1 MSKNRKGL
9 AVACL
14 LASICGKVGAIN
26 TLQFERNYAIDCTSE
41 SSTKRTFEL
50 SDDFKTLK
58 MRVKNY
64 AKGTKEKDIENGYAK
79 PTSEVV
85 HEFNITFGSA
95 KFKLMFASN
104 FILSDE
110 DRVDKISMKII
121 YYKCI

>member
-1 MSKNRKGL
+1 
-9 AVACL
+9 
-14 LASICGKVGAIN
+14 
-26 TLQFERNYAIDCTSE
+26 
-41 SSTKRTFEL
+41 
-50 SDDFKTLK
+50 

-85 HEFNITFGSA
+85 HEFNITFESA

-110 DRVDKISMKII
+110 DRVDKIRTRIHKRFNKVCKWEIMAIDSEEETENS
-121 YYKCI
+121 